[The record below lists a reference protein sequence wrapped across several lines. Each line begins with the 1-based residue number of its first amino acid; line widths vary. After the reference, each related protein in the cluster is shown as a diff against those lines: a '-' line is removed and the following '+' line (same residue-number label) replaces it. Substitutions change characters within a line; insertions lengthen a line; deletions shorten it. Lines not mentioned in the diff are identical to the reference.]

1 MKIIY
6 YSILALAISLTSC
19 GSNESES
26 AISTTT
32 KEELPKQINC
42 ADIDGIKIEKL
53 GDRAEEIPSDYTGAA
68 FYCDNGVLRNLYAYK
83 DGDMI
88 EKRKF
93 HQSGKLKM
101 ENIYNYGTQVSQKNW
116 DENGLLT
123 SETIWKDDERIEKCF
138 DKDGNEIDC
147 SERY

>member
-1 MKIIY
+1 MKFLLYLGIILM
-6 YSILALAISLTSC
+6 LASC

-53 GDRAEEIPSDYTGAA
+53 REKEIPSDYTGAA

-93 HQSGKLKM
+93 HESGKLKM
-101 ENIYNYGTQVSQKNW
+101 ENIYNYGTQISQRNW

-147 SERY
+147 GERY